1 MSKVHVKT
9 NDTVI
14 VISGDSKGTKG
25 KVIAVSPEEGKVI
38 VEKANIQTKHV
49 KARKQTDPS
58 GIQKV
63 EGAMYASKVLLYC
76 NKCGKGV
83 RTKTL
88 VEVETG
94 KDGTTKKIKKRVCSK
109 CGSEL

>member
-1 MSKVHVKT
+1 MSNVHVKT

-14 VISGDSKGTKG
+14 VISGDDKGTVG
-25 KVIAVSPEEGKVI
+25 KVIAVSPKEGKVI

-63 EGAMYASKVLLYC
+63 EGAMYASKVQPYC
-76 NKCGKGV
+76 SKCKKGV
-83 RTKTL
+83 RVKYLVDTKTD
-88 VEVETG
+88 
-94 KDGTTKKIKKRVCSK
+94 KDGNTTKTKKRVCAK
-109 CGSEL
+109 CGQEL